1 MNSNT
6 IWLNVCVLVW
16 WFFELNATFDRKKT
30 HRRSIPERGHWTDR
44 HDTIWVYLKRDFHDL
59 SLKSSSDSTKHG
71 YCNHRIGRFSHVFP
85 TFSVKPI
92 LPACLRLLLIQRNFF
107 WWRCNT
113 SPPLRRYGIFYTSHS
128 HSRFPSRKPP
138 ISCGDF
144 HICGFFTYV
153 PMISTSTQEELMRWA
168 QHAMISTTIIFDHF
182 WGAHSNV
189 ISLKYGELMAN
200 YSNLTGTDNCS
211 IGLWQH
217 VEAVPACVGNYNTLS
232 MIHMYIYILYGG
244 FLK

>member
-1 MNSNT
+1 MIELKHYLIECMRVGLVVLWVECD
-6 IWLNVCVLVW
+6 IWP
-16 WFFELNATFDRKKT
+16 KKT

-128 HSRFPSRKPP
+128 HSR
-138 ISCGDF
+138 ISQPQTSHFMRGFSYLWIF
-144 HICGFFTYV
+144 HICSYDFHEHARRAYE
-153 PMISTSTQEELMRWA
+153 MSTARNDFNN
-168 QHAMISTTIIFDHF
+168 HHF
-182 WGAHSNV
+182 WSFLGGTFKCH
-189 ISLKYGELMAN
+189 ISEIWRTYGKL
-200 YSNLTGTDNCS
+200 
-211 IGLWQH
+211 
-217 VEAVPACVGNYNTLS
+217 
-232 MIHMYIYILYGG
+232 
-244 FLK
+244 